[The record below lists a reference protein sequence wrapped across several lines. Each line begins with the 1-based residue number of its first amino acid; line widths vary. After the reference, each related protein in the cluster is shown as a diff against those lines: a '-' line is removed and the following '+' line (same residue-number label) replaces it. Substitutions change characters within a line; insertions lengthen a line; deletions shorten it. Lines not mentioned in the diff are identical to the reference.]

1 MTPIIPSRE
10 ERHANAVLA
19 AEEAQF
25 GPLKEMALGQDKIL
39 AVMGNDK
46 WLSAGE
52 SIFKGTCAVCHG
64 ADGSGIE
71 SLGLNLTDEKYVNI
85 DSLMGI
91 YNIVKDGSPNNK
103 MPPQSQFNENEI
115 AMVSGYVAKMRGQ
128 KTKDEFNAV
137 EDVSFSVNQGESIG
151 LMGLNGSGKSTLLTL
166 INGTMKPDSG
176 QVLTRGRIAGLIATG
191 AGFHPQLSGRDNIYL
206 NAAVFGLTEEETKDR
221 FDDIAG

>member
-1 MTPIIPSRE
+1 MADGYKNQQEHDELMDHNYDGIQEYDNPIPGWWHLIFLGSVVFSICYVVVVHMTPIIPSRE

-46 WLSAGE
+46 WLAAGE

-64 ADGSGIE
+64 ADGAGIE
-71 SLGLNLTDEKYVNI
+71 SLGLNLTDEKYVNV

-91 YNIVKDGSPNNK
+91 YNIIKDGSPNNK

-115 AMVSGYVAKMRGQ
+115 AMVSGYVALLRGQ
-128 KTKDEFNAV
+128 NLPGPE
-137 EDVSFSVNQGESIG
+137 SQSIG
-151 LMGLNGSGKSTLLTL
+151 EE
-166 INGTMKPDSG
+166 IPP
-176 QVLTRGRIAGLIATG
+176 
-191 AGFHPQLSGRDNIYL
+191 FPQPE
-206 NAAVFGLTEEETKDR
+206 AAAKETD
-221 FDDIAG
+221 G